1 LFRSPLSFFVL
12 RFQFSS
18 MRVSAFDIA
27 LLLMVV
33 IWGANF
39 SVIKYALREFPQ
51 ISFNAMRLT
60 LAAAVFLFAI
70 GVRKSWRRADRPFLR
85 DAPLTR
91 SDWQRIALL
100 GIIGHF
106 LYQLAFVAGVARTS
120 ASNAALIFGA
130 TPVAVALLS
139 SLAGHERVPAVRWA
153 GFALSMAGI
162 YVLVGRAAT
171 LSSTTFAGDV
181 LVFCGMTCWSI
192 YSVVAQP
199 LLQRHSPLVVT
210 GYSLAIGAMCYFLI
224 AIPALVSTQWAGIS
238 LTSWILMALSSLLA
252 LALSYMIWYT
262 AVQRIGSSRTAIY
275 SNLTPIVAILVAAI
289 WLGEPIAAPQII
301 GAMTILGGV
310 FLTRLASAPA
320 AAAPSES

>member
-1 LFRSPLSFFVL
+1 
-12 RFQFSS
+12 

-60 LAAAVFLFAI
+60 LAAAVFLLAI
-70 GVRKSWRRADRPFLR
+70 GGLKAWRRGDKPLFP
-85 DAPLTR
+85 DVPLTR
-91 SDWQRIALL
+91 ADWQRIALL

-106 LYQLAFVAGVARTS
+106 LYQHAFVAGVARTS

-139 SLAGHERVPAVRWA
+139 SLAGHERVPAARWA
-153 GFALSMAGI
+153 GFALSVLGI

-171 LSSTTFAGDV
+171 LSSTTLTGDV
-181 LVFCGMTCWSI
+181 LVFCGMLCWSI

-210 GYSLAIGAMCYFLI
+210 GYSMAIGATCYFLI
-224 AIPALVSTQWAGIS
+224 AIPTLLSTQWAMIS

-275 SNLTPIVAILVAAI
+275 SNLTPIVAMLVAAI
-289 WLGEPIAAPQII
+289 WLREPIGRPQII
-301 GAMTILGGV
+301 GVIAIVGGV
-310 FLTRLASAPA
+310 FITRLAPAPA
-320 AAAPSES
+320 PGPSQES

>member
-1 LFRSPLSFFVL
+1 
-12 RFQFSS
+12 

-51 ISFNAMRLT
+51 ISFNAMRLA

-70 GVRKSWRRADRPFLR
+70 AVRKARRRGDGSFLR

-91 SDWQRIALL
+91 ADWQRIALL
-100 GIIGHF
+100 GIVGHF

-130 TPVAVALLS
+130 TPVVVALLS
-139 SLAGHERVPAVRWA
+139 SLAGHERVPAVRWV
-153 GFALSMAGI
+153 GFALSVVGI

-181 LVFCGMTCWSI
+181 LVFCGMVCWSI

-199 LLQRHSPLVVT
+199 MLRRHSPLIVT
-210 GYSLAIGAMCYFLI
+210 GYSMAIGAACYFLI
-224 AIPALVSTQWAGIS
+224 AIPTLVGTHWAMLS
-238 LTSWILMALSSLLA
+238 LTSWMLMALSSLLA

-301 GAMTILGGV
+301 GAITILGGV
-310 FLTRLASAPA
+310 FITRLAPTPAPA
-320 AAAPSES
+320 APAES

>member
-1 LFRSPLSFFVL
+1 LFPFFLPSSFSVP
-12 RFQFSS
+12 S

-51 ISFNAMRLT
+51 TSFNAMRLT

-70 GVRKSWRRADRPFLR
+70 AMRKAWRTGGRPFLR
-85 DAPLTR
+85 DEPLTR
-91 SDWQRIALL
+91 ADWQRIALL

-106 LYQLAFVAGVARTS
+106 LYQHAFVAGVARTS

-153 GFALSMAGI
+153 GFALSMVGI

-181 LVFCGMTCWSI
+181 LVFCGMLCWSI

-199 LLQRHSPLVVT
+199 MLQRHSPLVVT
-210 GYSLAIGAMCYFLI
+210 GYSLAIGATCYFLV
-224 AIPALVSTQWAGIS
+224 AIPTLLSTQWAMIS
-238 LTSWILMALSSLLA
+238 LTSWVLMGLSSLLA

-301 GAMTILGGV
+301 GAITILGGV
-310 FLTRLASAPA
+310 FLTRLAPAPA
-320 AAAPSES
+320 AATPSES

>member
-1 LFRSPLSFFVL
+1 
-12 RFQFSS
+12 
-18 MRVSAFDIA
+18 MRVSTFDIA

-39 SVIKYALREFPQ
+39 SVIKYALRDFPP
-51 ISFNAMRLT
+51 ISFNALRLT

-70 GVRKSWRRADRPFLR
+70 GGLKAWRRGDRRFFP

-91 SDWQRIALL
+91 ADWQRIALL

-153 GFALSMAGI
+153 GFALSVAGI

-171 LSSTTFAGDV
+171 LSSTTLAGDV
-181 LVFCGMTCWSI
+181 LVFCGMLCWSI

-210 GYSLAIGAMCYFLI
+210 GYSMAIGATCYFLI
-224 AIPALVSTQWAGIS
+224 AIPTLLSTQWAMIS

-275 SNLTPIVAILVAAI
+275 SNLTPIVAVVVAAV
-289 WLGEPIAAPQII
+289 WLGEPVGGPQII
-301 GAMTILGGV
+301 GAIAIVGGV
-310 FLTRLASAPA
+310 FITRLAPAPAPA
-320 AAAPSES
+320 ASQES